1 MWEKLLGK
9 DDLEIDVMAAIS
21 FSNALG
27 VHERALHLRTERSAV
42 LANNLAN
49 AETPGFKSRDFDFGA
64 VLKAAKA
71 DRSNM
76 QMARTN
82 AGHLAP
88 AANESGVSVDLSY
101 RVPLQPSIDGNT
113 VDPQMESA
121 VFARNALEFGASF
134 RFLNGR
140 FSGLSKAISG
150 Q

>member
-1 MWEKLLGK
+1 MT
-9 DDLEIDVMAAIS
+9 AIS
-21 FSNALG
+21 FANALG

-49 AETPGFKSRDFDFGA
+49 AETPGFKARDFDFREA
-64 VLKAAKA
+64 LKMAKSDSSA
-71 DRSNM
+71 M
-76 QMARTN
+76 HMAKTN
-82 AGHLAP
+82 SGHIAI
-88 AANESGVSVDLSY
+88 AANNSGASVDLSY

-113 VDPQMESA
+113 VDSHFESSA
-121 VFARNALEFGASF
+121 FARNAMEFGASF